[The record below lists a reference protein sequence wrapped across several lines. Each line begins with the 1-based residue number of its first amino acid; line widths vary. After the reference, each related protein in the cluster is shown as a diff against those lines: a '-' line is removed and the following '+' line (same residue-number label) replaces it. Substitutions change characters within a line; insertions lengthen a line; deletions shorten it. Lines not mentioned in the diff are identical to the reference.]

1 MFADKLSNI
10 ISRRDPILWAKTYHQ
25 LAVKLVSND
34 DLMYTLFLSKVD
46 KANIECGFCPCG
58 KGLIVFVVNQKNSWS
73 KPVYQ
78 GDILCKDCQRRF
90 ELQYQPKSF
99 GTSLRSGDLIVYC
112 LSMGKKYQMV
122 VRPLYLWQ
130 MESTLKDYVK
140 II

>member
-10 ISRRDPILWAKTYHQ
+10 INRRDPILWAKTYHQ
-25 LAVKLVSND
+25 LAVKLVSNEN
-34 DLMYTLFLSKVD
+34 LMDTLSLAKVD

-78 GDILCKDCQRRF
+78 GDLTVC
-90 ELQYQPKSF
+90 
-99 GTSLRSGDLIVYC
+99 C

-130 MESTLKDYVK
+130 MESVLKDYVK